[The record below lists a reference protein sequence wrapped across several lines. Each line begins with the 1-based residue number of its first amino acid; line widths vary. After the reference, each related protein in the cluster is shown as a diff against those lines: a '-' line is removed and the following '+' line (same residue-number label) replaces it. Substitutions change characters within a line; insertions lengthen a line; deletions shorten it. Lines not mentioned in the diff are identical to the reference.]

1 MSEKELTDLIERI
14 KERRLKLEMSYQDLS
29 DATGISKS
37 TLQRYETGYIK
48 KVPINQIE
56 ILAKALHTTPS
67 YLMGWDNTVTE
78 APSVSLTP
86 RDERQIAADLEK
98 MLADLD
104 SKNAMAAMGGTV
116 EDDEDR
122 ELLKASLQ
130 ATMRLAKKIAKEKY
144 TPKKYRHEEE

>member
-1 MSEKELTDLIERI
+1 MGISENIKLLREQYGLSQKELGQIAGVSDKAVSTWEQGI
-14 KERRLKLEMSYQDLS
+14 KEPRMGAIQKIADHF
-29 DATGISKS
+29 GIQKS
-37 TLQRYETGYIK
+37 NIIEDNGLQS
-48 KVPINQIE
+48 Q
-56 ILAKALHTTPS
+56 
-67 YLMGWDNTVTE
+67 
-78 APSVSLTP
+78 SVSLTP

>member
-29 DATGISKS
+29 NATGISKS

-78 APSVSLTP
+78 VPSVPLTP

-104 SKNAMAAMGGTV
+104 SKNSMAAMGGTV